1 MIEFSV
7 VINQVLILFFMALIG
22 FIAGKTGVLKQEHK
36 PVLSKMLINIAL
48 PCMLVDAIMSTTDR
62 LSSKDVLIT
71 LSISLGTY
79 IVGYILAMVIPKLMK
94 INQEQKGVY
103 SFSML
108 YTNVGFLGF
117 PILAMILGKSAVIYA
132 IIFNIVY
139 YATFFPLGMYML
151 RGQKSRITLKEIF
164 PLMTIVFI
172 IALAMYFLRLTLPY
186 PLLKTASL
194 IGAMTLPLSMLFV
207 GLCLCEVDFKS
218 ILKNKN
224 VLFVSLY
231 RVLLFPAAMYFVLRL
246 FTDNFIYIAP
256 GVIMFAMPVAALL
269 PAFAKESGKD
279 DKEGA
284 VIVTISTLFM
294 LFGLPVIGLLLAMG

>member
-7 VINQVLILFFMALIG
+7 VINQVIILFLLAGIG
-22 FIAGKTGVLKQEHK
+22 FVAGKAGVFKPEHK
-36 PVLSKMLINIAL
+36 TVLSKMLLTIAL
-48 PCMLVDAIMSTTDR
+48 PCMLIDAIMSTTDR
-62 LSSKDVLIT
+62 LSGRDFAVT
-71 LSISLGTY
+71 LSISVGTY
-79 IVGYILAMVIPKLMK
+79 IVGFILAMIIPRFMK
-94 INQEQKGVY
+94 AKKEQKGVY

-117 PILAMILGKSAVIYA
+117 PVLAMVLGSSAVIYA
-132 IIFNIVY
+132 IIFNITY
-139 YATFFPLGMYML
+139 YATFYPLGMYML
-151 RGQKSRITLKEIF
+151 RGTRTRPTLKEMF
-164 PLMTIVFI
+164 PPFTIAFI
-172 IALAMYFLRLTLPY
+172 IALAFYFLKITLPY
-186 PLLKTASL
+186 PILKTVSL
-194 IGAMTLPLSMLFV
+194 VGGMTLPLSMLFV

-269 PAFAKESGKD
+269 PAFAKESGMD

-294 LFGLPVIGLLLAMG
+294 LFALPIIGLLLARG